1 LSKATAAR
9 NSSPALAASPGL
21 KLAST
26 WVRSVEAGG
35 DKPLIEGWCQQRYRV
50 AAGCHAL
57 TNEDIMGRL
66 LEIVTPLH
74 KATKRD
80 VLARMNDDKVHCM
93 MKAKEYEFDYWDGD
107 RRYGYGGY
115 KFIEGRWAPV
125 AQALIDI
132 YGLRNGSK
140 VLDVGCGKAFL
151 LYEMKKILPDL
162 QIAGFDISKHGLA
175 EARDN
180 IKPYLFRYRAQDR
193 YPYGDKAFD
202 LVISLGT
209 FHNLRLF
216 ELETAVQEV
225 ERVGKNKYIMV
236 EAYRNELEQFNL
248 ECWALTA
255 ESILHTSEWIWL
267 YNHFGYTGDYEFIY
281 FE

>member
-1 LSKATAAR
+1 
-9 NSSPALAASPGL
+9 
-21 KLAST
+21 
-26 WVRSVEAGG
+26 
-35 DKPLIEGWCQQRYRV
+35 
-50 AAGCHAL
+50 
-57 TNEDIMGRL
+57 MGRL

-80 VLARMNDDKVHCM
+80 YIGRMTDDKVTCM
-93 MKAKEYEFDYWDGD
+93 IKAKEYEFDYWDGD

-115 KFIEGRWAPV
+115 RYMEGRWTPV
-125 AQALIDI
+125 AQALIGI
-132 YGLRNGSK
+132 YGLTDGSK

-151 LYEMKKILPDL
+151 LYEMKKILPGL
-162 QIAGFDISKHGLA
+162 QVTGFDISKHGLA
-175 EARDN
+175 ESKPN
-180 IKPYLFRYRAQDR
+180 IRPHLFLYRAQDA
-193 YPYGDKAFD
+193 YPFGDKQFD

-209 FHNLRLF
+209 LHNLRVF
-216 ELETAVQEV
+216 ELETAVKEI

-236 EAYRNELEQFNL
+236 EGYRNEFELFNL

-255 ESILHTSEWIWL
+255 ESLFHTSEWIWL